1 MDIPKPN
8 FTSQYPIFSNG
19 FCGCFNQTK
28 PKEKTD
34 CYFYTEVQDMGAHI
48 PTCNYHHKLG
58 HCPCDNCEKYIKKS
72 DADEIIKRHV
82 NKERGN

>member
-8 FTSQYPIFSNG
+8 FISQYPIFSNG

-58 HCPCDNCEKYIKKS
+58 HCPCTDCKKYIKSS
-72 DADEIIKRHV
+72 DVFDIIKNHV
-82 NKERGN
+82 DKE